1 MGLIS
6 KVVRYWLA
14 SSGTKEQL
22 RSRMESLVPLYK
34 KKYVPL
40 RDLAAQGVE
49 DVVQRLDFL
58 RREAD
63 GRVVDIGCYDGFFA
77 VEIARQGKEVVG
89 VDMVDRCCRLAY
101 RQSAGSIYPFH
112 VVKAYSEGLPFRDGS
127 FDTAILSHTLEHV
140 FDPALSI
147 KEAAR
152 VTRPGGKIITLVPP
166 SLGNSPAH
174 LRYVSVS
181 SLREMMSPYTV
192 SDREVKVG
200 DGVGFVSVLR

>member
-6 KVVRYWLA
+6 RVVRYWLA
-14 SSGTKEQL
+14 SSGTKERL

-34 KKYVPL
+34 NRYVPL
-40 RDLAAQGVE
+40 RDLARQGVE

-58 RREAD
+58 KREAD
-63 GRVVDIGCYDGFFA
+63 GRVIDIGCYDGFFA

-89 VDMVDRCCRLAY
+89 VDLIDRCCRLAY
-101 RQSAGSIYPFH
+101 RQAAGSIYPFH
-112 VVKAYSEGLPFRDGS
+112 VVRSYSEGLPFRDGS

-140 FDPALSI
+140 FDPALTI

-152 VTRPGGKIITLVPP
+152 VTRSGGKLITLVPP

-174 LRYVSVS
+174 LRYVPLSG
-181 SLREMMSPYTV
+181 LKEMLSPYAV

-200 DGVGFVSVLR
+200 DGVGFVSVRR